1 MLIRLTV
8 SVKLVFKLLKHNCR
22 ITENQTLNPMNQP
35 HSLYIGLMSGT
46 SLDGIDAVLAKI
58 GSNGAATTVDAVS
71 IPFTTELR
79 KALFEL
85 QTPGANE
92 LHREKQAANALALA
106 YAEAINQLL
115 KKVNLQPSDIT
126 AIGAHGQTIRHQ
138 PHLGDLAYTHQTL
151 NPALLAEK
159 TGIDVIAD
167 FRSRDLAAGG
177 HGAPLVP
184 AFHAQQF
191 TSPQNLAILNI
202 GGIANLTLL
211 PVNGE
216 VTGFD
221 CGPGNV
227 LMDAWIQEYQ
237 GNAFDENGRW
247 ALQGEVNVDLLGRML
262 ADPFFAKAPP
272 KSTGRDDFHLDWLQE
287 KLGKDNHHAE
297 DVQATLLHLTVQSI
311 LADLYQYAPQTQMLI
326 VCGGGA
332 RNSALMNLLK
342 ATAASFFKESLEITT
357 SESAGIDPQ
366 LVEGLAFAWLA
377 WAYKAKRPA
386 NLPAVTG
393 AKGPR
398 ILGACYPA

>member
-1 MLIRLTV
+1 M
-8 SVKLVFKLLKHNCR
+8 SKLH
-22 ITENQTLNPMNQP
+22 P
-35 HSLYIGLMSGT
+35 LYIGIMSGT

-58 GSNGAATTVDAVS
+58 GPDGEARAVEAVS
-71 IPFTTELR
+71 KRFTPELR
-79 KALFEL
+79 KTLFEL

-92 LHREKQAANALALA
+92 LHREKQAGNALALA
-106 YAEAINQLL
+106 YAEAVLQLV
-115 KKVNLQPSDIT
+115 KKANLQPSAIA

-138 PHLGDLAYTHQTL
+138 PHLGDMAYTHQTL
-151 NPALLAEK
+151 NAALLAEK

-191 TSPQNLAILNI
+191 VSPENIAILNI

-211 PVNGE
+211 PKDGE

-221 CGPGNV
+221 CGPGNM
-227 LMDAWIQEYQ
+227 LMDAWIHEHQ
-237 GNAFDENGRW
+237 GNTFDENGAW
-247 ALQGEVNVDLLGRML
+247 ALQGKVNEELLARML
-262 ADPFFAKAPP
+262 SDPFFAKAPP
-272 KSTGRDDFHLDWLQE
+272 KSTGRDDFHMAWLQE
-287 KLGKDNHHAE
+287 KVGKENNLAE
-297 DVQATLLHLTVQSI
+297 DVQATLLHLTAQSALDA
-311 LADLYQYAPQTQMLI
+311 LASHAPQTQKLI

-332 RNSALMNLLK
+332 RNSALMNLFKVK
-342 ATAASFFKESLEITT
+342 AQHLFKNALEITT
-357 SESAGIDPQ
+357 SDSAGIDPQ

-377 WAYKAKRPA
+377 WAHKEKRPA

>member
-1 MLIRLTV
+1 MLIRVTD
-8 SVKLVFKLLKHNCR
+8 SVKLVVKLLKHNCR
-22 ITENQTLNPMNQP
+22 IPESHMNKP

-58 GSNGAATTVDAVS
+58 GATGEASAVNAIS
-71 IPFTTELR
+71 TPFSPDLR
-79 KALFEL
+79 KSLFEL
-85 QTPGANE
+85 QSPGQNE
-92 LHREKQAANALALA
+92 LHREKQAGNALALA
-106 YAEAINQLL
+106 YADAVDQLL
-115 KKVNLQPSDIT
+115 KKAKLQASDIT

-138 PHLGDLAYTHQTL
+138 PHLGEMAYTHQTL

-191 TSPQNLAILNI
+191 VEDQDLAILNI

-211 PVNGE
+211 PKNGE

-221 CGPGNV
+221 CGPGNM
-227 LMDAWIQEYQ
+227 LMDAWIHEHQ
-237 GNAFDENGRW
+237 GNTFDENGNW
-247 ALQGEVNVDLLGRML
+247 ASQGKVNEVLLEKML
-262 ADPFFAKAPP
+262 ADAFFTKAPP
-272 KSTGRDDFHLDWLQE
+272 KSTGRDDFHLAWLKE
-287 KLGKDNHHAE
+287 KLAGENYLCE
-297 DVQATLLHLTVQSI
+297 DIQATLLHLTAQSA
-311 LADLYQYAPQTQMLI
+311 LESLVRHAPQTQKLI

-332 RNSALMNLLK
+332 RNIALMNLFKVK
-342 ATAASFFKESLEITT
+342 AQDIFKNVLEITT
-357 SESAGIDPQ
+357 SDTAGIDPQ

-377 WAYKAKRPA
+377 WAHKEKRPA

>member
-1 MLIRLTV
+1 
-8 SVKLVFKLLKHNCR
+8 
-22 ITENQTLNPMNQP
+22 MNKP
-35 HSLYIGLMSGT
+35 HSFYIGLMSGT

-58 GSNGAATTVDAVS
+58 GANGEATALETVSV
-71 IPFTTELR
+71 PFTTDLR

-85 QTPGANE
+85 QSPGPNE
-92 LHREKQAANALALA
+92 LHREKQAGNALALA
-106 YAEAINQLL
+106 YAQAVAQLL
-115 KKVNLQPSDIT
+115 KKANLDASEIT

-138 PHLGDLAYTHQTL
+138 PDLGDMAYTHQTL
-151 NPALLAEK
+151 NPALLSEK

-191 TSPQNLAILNI
+191 AEDKNLAILNI

-211 PVNGE
+211 PKNGV

-221 CGPGNV
+221 CGPGNM
-227 LMDAWIQEYQ
+227 LMDAWIHEHQ
-237 GNAFDENGRW
+237 GNTFDENGQW
-247 ALQGEVNVDLLGRML
+247 ALQGKANEALLTKML

-272 KSTGRDDFHLDWLQE
+272 KSTGRDDFHLAWLQE
-287 KLGKDNHHAE
+287 KIGGANYLCE
-297 DVQATLLHLTVQSI
+297 DIQATLLHLTARSALEA
-311 LADLYQYAPQTQMLI
+311 LALHAPQTQKLI

-332 RNSALMNLLK
+332 RNGALMNVLK
-342 ATAASFFKESLEITT
+342 VKSQQLFKQSLEVITSDT
-357 SESAGIDPQ
+357 AGIDPQ
-366 LVEGLAFAWLA
+366 LVESLAFAWLA
-377 WAYKAKRPA
+377 WAHKEKRPA

>member
-1 MLIRLTV
+1 
-8 SVKLVFKLLKHNCR
+8 
-22 ITENQTLNPMNQP
+22 MNKP

-58 GSNGAATTVDAVS
+58 GPKGDASALDAVAL
-71 IPFTTELR
+71 PFNPELR

-85 QTPGANE
+85 QSPGPNE
-92 LHREKQAANALALA
+92 LHREKQAGNAIALA
-106 YAEAINQLL
+106 YADAVDQLL
-115 KKVNLQPSDIT
+115 KKAKLQPSDIA

-138 PHLGDLAYTHQTL
+138 PHLGDMAYTHQTL

-191 TSPQNLAILNI
+191 VEDKNLAILNI

-211 PVNGE
+211 PKDGN

-221 CGPGNV
+221 CGPGNM
-227 LMDAWIQEYQ
+227 LMDAWIHEHQ
-237 GNAFDENGRW
+237 GNAFDENGNW
-247 ALQGEVNVDLLGRML
+247 ASQGKVNEALLKKML
-262 ADPFFAKAPP
+262 ADSFFLKAPP

-287 KLGKDNHHAE
+287 KLNGENYLCE
-297 DVQATLLHLTVQSI
+297 DVQATLLHLTAHSALEA
-311 LADLYQYAPQTQMLI
+311 LARHAPQTQKLI

-332 RNSALMNLLK
+332 RNNALMNLFKVKSQHFLK
-342 ATAASFFKESLEITT
+342 NPLEITT
-357 SESAGIDPQ
+357 SDSAGIDPQ

-377 WAYKAKRPA
+377 WAHKEKRPA

-398 ILGACYPA
+398 VLGACYPA

>member
-1 MLIRLTV
+1 
-8 SVKLVFKLLKHNCR
+8 
-22 ITENQTLNPMNQP
+22 MNKP

-58 GSNGAATTVDAVS
+58 GPNGEASAQASVS
-71 IPFTTELR
+71 KPFSPELR

-85 QTPGANE
+85 QSPGPDE
-92 LHREKQAANALALA
+92 LHREKQAGNALALA
-106 YAEAINQLL
+106 YEDAVKLL
-115 KKVNLQPSDIT
+115 LEKAKLLPADIA

-138 PHLGDLAYTHQTL
+138 PYLGDGLAYTHQTL

-159 TGIDVIAD
+159 TGIEVIAD

-191 TSPQNLAILNI
+191 SSHENVAILNI

-211 PVNGE
+211 PINGE

-221 CGPGNV
+221 CGPGNM
-227 LMDAWIQEYQ
+227 LMDAWIADQQ
-237 GNAFDENGRW
+237 GHAFDESGAW
-247 ALQGEVNVDLLGRML
+247 ALQGKLNEPLLAIML
-262 ADPFFAKAPP
+262 SDPFFKKAPP
-272 KSTGRDDFHLDWLQE
+272 KSTGRDDFHLHWLRE
-287 KLGKDNHHAE
+287 KIALENINVE
-297 DVQATLLHLTVQSI
+297 DVQATLLHLTAHSCLDALI
-311 LADLYQYAPQTQMLI
+311 SHAPQTQKLI

-332 RNSALMNLLK
+332 RNTALMNLLK
-342 ATAASFFKESLEITT
+342 VKAQNIFKQPLEIVT

-377 WAYKAKRPA
+377 WAHKEKRPA

>member
-1 MLIRLTV
+1 
-8 SVKLVFKLLKHNCR
+8 
-22 ITENQTLNPMNQP
+22 MNKP

-58 GSNGAATTVDAVS
+58 GADGEASALEAFST
-71 IPFTTELR
+71 PFSPDLR
-79 KALFEL
+79 KSLFEL
-85 QTPGANE
+85 QSPGQNE
-92 LHREKQAANALALA
+92 LHREKQAGNALALA
-106 YAEAINQLL
+106 YADAVNQLL
-115 KKVNLQPSDIT
+115 KKAKLQPSDIT

-138 PHLGDLAYTHQTL
+138 PHLGEMAYTHQTL

-191 TSPQNLAILNI
+191 VSSENLAVLNI

-211 PVNGE
+211 PKNGP

-221 CGPGNV
+221 CGPGNM
-227 LMDAWIQEYQ
+227 LMDAWINEHQ
-237 GNAFDENGRW
+237 GNAFDENGQW
-247 ALQGEVNVDLLGRML
+247 ALQGKVNEGLLTKML
-262 ADPFFAKAPP
+262 ADAFFTKAPP
-272 KSTGRDDFHLDWLQE
+272 KSTGRDDFHLTWLKE
-287 KLGKDNHHAE
+287 KLDKQNYLCE
-297 DVQATLLHLTVQSI
+297 DVQATLLHLTAQSA
-311 LADLYQYAPQTQMLI
+311 LEALVQYAPQTHKLI

-332 RNSALMNLLK
+332 RNIALMNLFKVK
-342 ATAASFFKESLEITT
+342 AQDIFKNALEITT
-357 SESAGIDPQ
+357 SDTAGIDPQ

-377 WAYKAKRPA
+377 WAHKEKRPA

>member
-1 MLIRLTV
+1 MSKT
-8 SVKLVFKLLKHNCR
+8 
-22 ITENQTLNPMNQP
+22 

-58 GSNGAATTVDAVS
+58 GPNGEASAQMAVS
-71 IPFTTELR
+71 TPFSPGLLQTLV
-79 KALFEL
+79 EL
-85 QTPGANE
+85 QSPGPNE

-106 YAEAINQLL
+106 YAQAVKQLL
-115 KKVNLQPSDIT
+115 NNAKLKPADIS

-138 PHLGDLAYTHQTL
+138 PDLGENLAYTHQTL
-151 NPALLAEK
+151 NAALLAEE

-167 FRSRDLAAGG
+167 FRSRDVAAGG

-191 TSPQNLAILNI
+191 ASAENIAIVNI

-211 PVNGE
+211 PKDGS

-221 CGPGNV
+221 CGPGNM
-227 LMDAWIQEYQ
+227 LMDAWIFEQQ
-237 GNAFDENGRW
+237 GNRFDKDGSW
-247 ALQGEVNVDLLGRML
+247 ALEGKVNDSLLDKLLNDR
-262 ADPFFAKAPP
+262 FFHQPPP
-272 KSTGRDDFHLDWLQE
+272 KSTGRDDFHLSWLDE
-287 KLGKDNHHAE
+287 KLGDENYLAE
-297 DVQATLLHLTVQSI
+297 DVQATLLHLTAHTI
-311 LADLYQYAPQTQMLI
+311 LESLTRHAPQTHKLI

-332 RNSALMNLLK
+332 KNTALMNLLK
-342 ATAASFFKESLEITT
+342 TKASDLFKEALEITT
-357 SESAGIDPQ
+357 SDTAGIDPQ

-377 WAYKAKRPA
+377 WAHKEKRPA

>member
-1 MLIRLTV
+1 M
-8 SVKLVFKLLKHNCR
+8 SKPYS
-22 ITENQTLNPMNQP
+22 LN
-35 HSLYIGLMSGT
+35 IGLMSGT

-58 GSNGAATTVDAVS
+58 GPNGEASAQDSVS
-71 IPFTTELR
+71 APFSPELR

-85 QTPGANE
+85 QSPGPNE
-92 LHREKQAANALALA
+92 LHRENQAGNALALA
-106 YAEAINQLL
+106 YAETVSQLL
-115 KKVNLQPSDIT
+115 KKANLQSSDIT
-126 AIGAHGQTIRHQ
+126 ALGAHGQTIRHQ

-151 NPALLAEK
+151 NAALLAEK

-191 TSPQNLAILNI
+191 TSSENLAVLNL

-211 PVNGE
+211 PKGGP

-221 CGPGNV
+221 CGPGNI
-227 LMDAWIQEYQ
+227 LMDAWVHEHQ
-237 GNAFDENGRW
+237 GNSFDENGNW
-247 ALQGEVNVDLLGRML
+247 ALQGKVNELLLTKMF
-262 ADPFFAKAPP
+262 ADPFFNKDPP
-272 KSTGRDDFHLDWLQE
+272 KSTGRDDFHLSWLQE

-297 DVQATLLHLTVQSI
+297 DVQATLLHLTVHSA
-311 LADLYQYAPQTQMLI
+311 LEALLRYAPQTQKVI

-332 RNSALMNLLK
+332 RNKALMNLLK
-342 ATAASFFKESLEITT
+342 VKAQHLFKQPLEITS
-357 SESAGIDPQ
+357 SETAGIDPQ

-377 WAYKAKRPA
+377 WAHQEKRPA

>member
-1 MLIRLTV
+1 
-8 SVKLVFKLLKHNCR
+8 
-22 ITENQTLNPMNQP
+22 MNKP

-58 GSNGAATTVDAVS
+58 GSGGATSLLGAVS
-71 IPFTTELR
+71 NPFTPELR
-79 KALFEL
+79 KALLDL
-85 QTPGANE
+85 QSPGPNE
-92 LHREKQAANALALA
+92 LHREKQAGNALAIE
-106 YAEAINQLL
+106 YAKAIQDLL
-115 KKVNLQPSDIT
+115 TQKNLNASDIS

-138 PHLGDLAYTHQTL
+138 ADLSDHLAYTHQTL
-151 NPALLAEK
+151 NPALLAEL

-191 TSPQNLAILNI
+191 ASDKEVAVLNL

-211 PVNGE
+211 PKNGE
-216 VTGFD
+216 VKGFD
-221 CGPGNV
+221 CGPGNM
-227 LMDAWIQEYQ
+227 LMDAWIADQQGHPFDQEGIWASQ
-237 GNAFDENGRW
+237 G
-247 ALQGEVNVDLLGRML
+247 QVNQSVLSRML
-262 ADPFFAKAPP
+262 ADPFFSKAPP
-272 KSTGRDDFHLDWLQE
+272 KSTGRDDFHLKWLQQQIGLE
-287 KLGKDNHHAE
+287 NINAE
-297 DVQATLLHLTVQSI
+297 DVQATLLYLTAHSALQA
-311 LADLYQYAPQTQMLI
+311 LEQHAPQAQILI

-332 RNSALMNLLK
+332 RNTALMNLFK
-342 ATAASFFKESLEITT
+342 AIRQVVFKNPLEIVT
-357 SESAGIDPQ
+357 SDVLGVDPQ

-377 WAYKAKRPA
+377 WAHKEKRPA

>member
-1 MLIRLTV
+1 
-8 SVKLVFKLLKHNCR
+8 
-22 ITENQTLNPMNQP
+22 MNTP

-58 GSNGAATTVDAVS
+58 ESGGAVS
-71 IPFTTELR
+71 LLGAVSRPFTPELR
-79 KALFEL
+79 KALLDL
-85 QTPGANE
+85 QSPGPNE
-92 LHREKQAANALALA
+92 LHREKQAGNALAIE
-106 YAEAINQLL
+106 YAEAVQNLL
-115 KKVNLQPSDIT
+115 TQKNLNATDIS

-138 PHLGDLAYTHQTL
+138 AGLAHHLAYTHQTL
-151 NPALLAEK
+151 NPALLAEL

-191 TSPQNLAILNI
+191 ASNKDVAVLNL

-211 PVNGE
+211 PKNGE
-216 VTGFD
+216 IKGFD
-221 CGPGNV
+221 CGPGNM
-227 LMDAWIQEYQ
+227 LMDAWIADQQ
-237 GNAFDENGRW
+237 GHTFDHDGTW
-247 ALQGEVNVDLLGRML
+247 ASQGQVNQSLLSKML
-262 ADPFFAKAPP
+262 ADPFFSKAPP
-272 KSTGRDDFHLDWLQE
+272 KSTGRDDFHLKWLVEQIDIE
-287 KLGKDNHHAE
+287 NINAE
-297 DVQATLLHLTVQSI
+297 DVQATLLHLTAHSALQA
-311 LADLYQYAPQTQMLI
+311 LERHAPQAQTLI

-332 RNSALMNLLK
+332 RNTALMNLLK
-342 ATAASFFKESLEITT
+342 ASTQAVFKKPLDIVT
-357 SESAGIDPQ
+357 SDALGLDPQ

-377 WAYKAKRPA
+377 WAYKEKRPA

>member
-1 MLIRLTV
+1 
-8 SVKLVFKLLKHNCR
+8 
-22 ITENQTLNPMNQP
+22 MNKSDS
-35 HSLYIGLMSGT
+35 HYIGLMSGT

-58 GSNGAATTVDAVS
+58 EPNGQASAVEAVS
-71 IPFTTELR
+71 TPFAPDLR

-85 QTPGANE
+85 QTPGPNE
-92 LHREKQAANALALA
+92 LERERRAGNALALA
-106 YAEAINQLL
+106 YAEAVVTLL
-115 KKVNLQPSDIT
+115 NKANLQASDIT

-177 HGAPLVP
+177 QGAPLVP

-191 TSPQNLAILNI
+191 SATKSIAVLNI

-211 PVNGE
+211 PNGGE
-216 VTGFD
+216 ITGFD
-221 CGPGNV
+221 CGPGNM
-227 LMDAWIQEYQ
+227 LMDAWIHQHQ
-237 GNAFDENGRW
+237 GNTFDENGKW
-247 ALQGEVNVDLLGRML
+247 ALKGKVNTELLARML
-262 ADPFFAKAPP
+262 SDSFFAKAPP
-272 KSTGRDDFHLDWLQE
+272 KSTGRDDFHLNWLQE
-287 KLGKDNHHAE
+287 KLGDVNHSIE
-297 DVQATLLHLTVQSI
+297 DVQATLLHLSAHSALEALVRH
-311 LADLYQYAPQTQMLI
+311 APQTQQLI

-332 RNSALMNLLK
+332 RNQALMNLLK
-342 ATAASFFKESLEITT
+342 VKAQHFFTEPLEITT
-357 SESAGIDPQ
+357 SDSVGIDPQ

-377 WAYKAKRPA
+377 WAHKEKRPA

>member
-1 MLIRLTV
+1 
-8 SVKLVFKLLKHNCR
+8 
-22 ITENQTLNPMNQP
+22 MNKP

-58 GSNGAATTVDAVS
+58 GPNGEASAQASVS
-71 IPFTTELR
+71 KPFSPDLR

-85 QTPGANE
+85 QSPGPDE
-92 LHREKQAANALALA
+92 LHREKQAAYALALA
-106 YAEAINQLL
+106 YADAVKQLL
-115 KKVNLQPSDIT
+115 EKAKLLPADIA

-138 PHLGDLAYTHQTL
+138 PYLGDDLAYTHQTL

-191 TSPQNLAILNI
+191 SSHENVAILNI

-211 PVNGE
+211 PINGE

-221 CGPGNV
+221 CGPGNM
-227 LMDAWIQEYQ
+227 LMDAWIADQQ
-237 GNAFDENGRW
+237 GHAFDESGAW
-247 ALQGEVNVDLLGRML
+247 ALQGKLNEPLLAIML
-262 ADPFFAKAPP
+262 SDPFFKKAPP
-272 KSTGRDDFHLDWLQE
+272 KSTGRDDFHLHWLRE
-287 KLGKDNHHAE
+287 KIALENINVE
-297 DVQATLLHLTVQSI
+297 DVQATLLHLTAHSCLDALI
-311 LADLYQYAPQTQMLI
+311 SHAPQTQKLI

-332 RNSALMNLLK
+332 RNTALMNLLK
-342 ATAASFFKESLEITT
+342 VKAQNIFKQPLEIVT

-377 WAYKAKRPA
+377 WAHKEKRPA

>member
-1 MLIRLTV
+1 
-8 SVKLVFKLLKHNCR
+8 
-22 ITENQTLNPMNQP
+22 MNKP

-58 GSNGAATTVDAVS
+58 GPNGEASALDAVS
-71 IPFTTELR
+71 TSFSPELR

-85 QTPGANE
+85 QSPGPNE
-92 LHREKQAANALALA
+92 LHREKQAGNALALA
-106 YAEAINQLL
+106 YAEAVNQLL
-115 KKVNLQPSDIT
+115 QKTKLQASDIT

-138 PHLGDLAYTHQTL
+138 PHLGDMAYTHQTL

-191 TSPQNLAILNI
+191 VENKNLAILNI
-202 GGIANLTLL
+202 GGIANFTLL
-211 PVNGE
+211 PKDGQ

-221 CGPGNV
+221 CGPGNM
-227 LMDAWIQEYQ
+227 LMDAWIHEHQ
-237 GNAFDENGRW
+237 GNAFDENGNW
-247 ALQGEVNVDLLGRML
+247 ALQGKVNEVLLARML
-262 ADPFFAKAPP
+262 TDPFFTKAPP
-272 KSTGRDDFHLDWLQE
+272 KSTGRDDFHLGWLQE
-287 KLGKDNHHAE
+287 KLNGENFLCE
-297 DVQATLLHLTVQSI
+297 DVQATLLHLTAHSALEA
-311 LADLYQYAPQTQMLI
+311 LARHAPQTQKLI
-326 VCGGGA
+326 ICGGGA
-332 RNSALMNLLK
+332 RNHALMNLFK
-342 ATAASFFKESLEITT
+342 VKSQHFFKQPLEITT
-357 SESAGIDPQ
+357 SDSAGIDPQ

-377 WAYKAKRPA
+377 WAHKEKRPA

-393 AKGPR
+393 AKGSR

>member
-1 MLIRLTV
+1 M
-8 SVKLVFKLLKHNCR
+8 LKHNCR
-22 ITENQTLNPMNQP
+22 IPESKAQNRMNKP

-46 SLDGIDAVLAKI
+46 SLDGIDAVLARI
-58 GSNGAATTVDAVS
+58 SSNGEASAQASVS
-71 IPFTTELR
+71 KPFSPDLR

-85 QTPGANE
+85 QSPGLNE

-106 YAEAINQLL
+106 YADTVKQLL
-115 KKVNLQPSDIT
+115 EKAKLLPADIV

-138 PHLGDLAYTHQTL
+138 PDLGHGLAYTHQTL

-159 TGIDVIAD
+159 TGMDVIAD

-191 TSPQNLAILNI
+191 SSHENAAILNI

-211 PVNGE
+211 PKGGE
-216 VTGFD
+216 VSGFD
-221 CGPGNV
+221 CGPGNI
-227 LMDAWIQEYQ
+227 LMDAWISDQQ
-237 GNAFDENGRW
+237 GNDFDESGAW
-247 ALQGEVNVDLLGRML
+247 ALQGKVNEALLAKL
-262 ADPFFAKAPP
+262 LSEPFFAKAPP
-272 KSTGRDDFHLDWLQE
+272 KSTGRDDFHLDWLRE
-287 KLGKDNHHAE
+287 KIAAENINSE
-297 DVQATLLHLTVQSI
+297 DVQATLLHLTAHSCLDALI
-311 LADLYQYAPQTQMLI
+311 SHAPQTQKLI

-332 RNSALMNLLK
+332 RNTALMNLLK
-342 ATAASFFKESLEITT
+342 VKAKNIFKQPLEVAT
-357 SESAGIDPQ
+357 SESVGIDPQ

-377 WAYKAKRPA
+377 WAHKEKRPA

>member
-1 MLIRLTV
+1 
-8 SVKLVFKLLKHNCR
+8 
-22 ITENQTLNPMNQP
+22 MNKP

-58 GSNGAATTVDAVS
+58 GPNGETSALDAVS
-71 IPFTTELR
+71 TPFSPELR
-79 KALFEL
+79 KSLSEL
-85 QTPGANE
+85 QSPGPNE
-92 LHREKQAANALALA
+92 LHRENLAGNALALA
-106 YAEAINQLL
+106 YAEAVDQLL
-115 KKVNLQPSDIT
+115 KKAQLQPSDIT

-138 PHLGDLAYTHQTL
+138 PHLGDMAYTHQTL

-167 FRSRDLAAGG
+167 FRSRDMAAGG

-191 TSPQNLAILNI
+191 SSPDDLAILNI

-211 PVNGE
+211 PKNGV

-221 CGPGNV
+221 CGPGNM
-227 LMDAWIQEYQ
+227 LMDAWIHDHQ
-237 GNAFDENGRW
+237 GNAFDENGNW
-247 ALQGEVNVDLLGRML
+247 ALQGKVNEALLTKML
-262 ADPFFAKAPP
+262 SDAFFTKVPP
-272 KSTGRDDFHLDWLQE
+272 KSTGRDDFHLQWLQE
-287 KLGKDNHHAE
+287 KLGGENYLCE
-297 DVQATLLHLTVQSI
+297 DVQSTLLHLTAHSALEA
-311 LADLYQYAPQTQMLI
+311 LARHAPQTQKLI

-332 RNSALMNLLK
+332 RNNALMNLFK
-342 ATAASFFKESLEITT
+342 VKSQHFFKKQLEITT
-357 SESAGIDPQ
+357 SDSAGIDPQ

-377 WAYKAKRPA
+377 WAHKEKRPA

-398 ILGACYPA
+398 VLGACYPA

>member
-1 MLIRLTV
+1 
-8 SVKLVFKLLKHNCR
+8 
-22 ITENQTLNPMNQP
+22 MNKP

-58 GSNGAATTVDAVS
+58 GPNGEASAQASVS
-71 IPFTTELR
+71 KPFSPELR

-85 QTPGANE
+85 QSPGPDE

-106 YAEAINQLL
+106 YADAVKQLL
-115 KKVNLQPSDIT
+115 EKTKLLPADIA

-138 PHLGDLAYTHQTL
+138 PYLGDDLAYTHQTL

-191 TSPQNLAILNI
+191 SSHENVAILNI

-211 PVNGE
+211 PINGE

-221 CGPGNV
+221 CGPGNM
-227 LMDAWIQEYQ
+227 LMDAWIADQQ
-237 GNAFDENGRW
+237 GHAFDESGAW
-247 ALQGEVNVDLLGRML
+247 ALQGKLNEPLLAIML
-262 ADPFFAKAPP
+262 SDPFFKKAPP
-272 KSTGRDDFHLDWLQE
+272 KSTGRDDFHLHWLRE
-287 KLGKDNHHAE
+287 KIALENINVE
-297 DVQATLLHLTVQSI
+297 DVQATLLHLTAHSCLDALI
-311 LADLYQYAPQTQMLI
+311 SHAPQTQKLI

-332 RNSALMNLLK
+332 RNTALMNLLK
-342 ATAASFFKESLEITT
+342 VKAQNIFKQPLEIVT

-377 WAYKAKRPA
+377 WAHKEKRPA

>member
-1 MLIRLTV
+1 MLIRVTD
-8 SVKLVFKLLKHNCR
+8 SVKLVVKLLKHNCR
-22 ITENQTLNPMNQP
+22 IPESPMNKP

-58 GSNGAATTVDAVS
+58 GPNGEASALDAVS
-71 IPFTTELR
+71 SPFSPELR

-85 QTPGANE
+85 QSPGQNE
-92 LHREKQAANALALA
+92 LHREKQAGNALALA
-106 YAEAINQLL
+106 YADAIDQLL
-115 KKVNLQPSDIT
+115 KKVALQPSDIT

-138 PHLGDLAYTHQTL
+138 PHLGNMAYTHQTL

-191 TSPQNLAILNI
+191 VEDKNLAILNI

-211 PVNGE
+211 PKSGE

-221 CGPGNV
+221 CGPGNM
-227 LMDAWIQEYQ
+227 LMDAWIHEHQ
-237 GNAFDENGRW
+237 GNAFDENGQW
-247 ALQGEVNVDLLGRML
+247 ALQGKVNEVLLTKML
-262 ADPFFAKAPP
+262 SDSFFAKAPP
-272 KSTGRDDFHLDWLQE
+272 KSTGRDDFHLQWLQE
-287 KLGKDNHHAE
+287 KIGSENYLCE
-297 DVQATLLHLTVQSI
+297 DVQATLLHLTAHSALEA
-311 LADLYQYAPQTQMLI
+311 LAQHAPQTQKLI
-326 VCGGGA
+326 ICGGGA
-332 RNSALMNLLK
+332 RNNALMNLLAIK
-342 ATAASFFKESLEITT
+342 AQHFFTQALEITT
-357 SESAGIDPQ
+357 SESVGIDPQ

-377 WAYKAKRPA
+377 WAHKEKRPA

>member
-1 MLIRLTV
+1 
-8 SVKLVFKLLKHNCR
+8 
-22 ITENQTLNPMNQP
+22 
-35 HSLYIGLMSGT
+35 MSGT

-58 GSNGAATTVDAVS
+58 GPNGETCAQAAVS
-71 IPFTTELR
+71 TSFSPELR

-85 QTPGANE
+85 QSPGPNE
-92 LHREKQAANALALA
+92 LHREKQAGNALALA
-106 YAEAINQLL
+106 YAEAVLQLL
-115 KKVNLQPSDIT
+115 KKANLQPSNIA

-191 TSPQNLAILNI
+191 ASPENLAILNI
-202 GGIANLTLL
+202 GGISNLTLL
-211 PVNGE
+211 PTDAK

-221 CGPGNV
+221 CGPGNM
-227 LMDAWIQEYQ
+227 LMDAWIHEHQ
-237 GNAFDENGRW
+237 GNIFDESGNW
-247 ALQGEVNVDLLGRML
+247 ALQGKVNEALLKKMLSDL
-262 ADPFFAKAPP
+262 FFAKAPP
-272 KSTGRDDFHLDWLQE
+272 KSTGRDDFHLAWLQE
-287 KLGKDNHHAE
+287 KIGNENYLPE
-297 DVQATLLHLTVQSI
+297 DVQATLLHLTAHSALEALVRH
-311 LADLYQYAPQTQMLI
+311 APQTQKLI

-332 RNSALMNLLK
+332 RNTALMNLLK
-342 ATAASFFKESLEITT
+342 IKVQYYFTEPLEITT
-357 SESAGIDPQ
+357 SDSVGIDPQ

-377 WAYKAKRPA
+377 WAHQEKRPA

>member
-1 MLIRLTV
+1 
-8 SVKLVFKLLKHNCR
+8 
-22 ITENQTLNPMNQP
+22 MNKSDS
-35 HSLYIGLMSGT
+35 HYIGLMSGT

-58 GSNGAATTVDAVS
+58 EPNGQASAVEAVS
-71 IPFTTELR
+71 TPFAPDLR

-85 QTPGANE
+85 QTPGPNE
-92 LHREKQAANALALA
+92 LERERRAGNALALA
-106 YAEAINQLL
+106 YAEAVVTLL
-115 KKVNLQPSDIT
+115 NKANLQASDIT

-177 HGAPLVP
+177 QGAPLVP

-191 TSPQNLAILNI
+191 SATKSIAVLNI

-211 PVNGE
+211 PNGGE
-216 VTGFD
+216 ITGFD
-221 CGPGNV
+221 CGPGNM
-227 LMDAWIQEYQ
+227 LMDAWIHQHQ
-237 GNAFDENGRW
+237 GNTFDENGKW
-247 ALQGEVNVDLLGRML
+247 ALQGKVNTELLARML
-262 ADPFFAKAPP
+262 SDPFFAKAPP
-272 KSTGRDDFHLDWLQE
+272 KSTGRDDFHLNWLQE
-287 KLGKDNHHAE
+287 KLGDVNHSIE
-297 DVQATLLHLTVQSI
+297 DVQATLLHLSAHSALEALVRHG
-311 LADLYQYAPQTQMLI
+311 PQTQKLI

-332 RNSALMNLLK
+332 KNQALMNLLK
-342 ATAASFFKESLEITT
+342 VKAQHFFKEPLEITT
-357 SESAGIDPQ
+357 SDSVGIDPQ

-377 WAYKAKRPA
+377 WAHKEKRPA
-386 NLPAVTG
+386 NLSAVTG

>member
-1 MLIRLTV
+1 MIKPQ
-8 SVKLVFKLLKHNCR
+8 SF
-22 ITENQTLNPMNQP
+22 
-35 HSLYIGLMSGT
+35 YIGLMSGT

-58 GSNGAATTVDAVS
+58 GSNGEATAVEAVS
-71 IPFTTELR
+71 TPFAAELR

-85 QTPGANE
+85 QSPGPNE
-92 LHREKQAANALALA
+92 LHREKQAGNALALA
-106 YAEAINQLL
+106 YAEAVMQLL
-115 KKVNLQPSDIT
+115 NKTKLQSSDIT

-138 PHLGDLAYTHQTL
+138 PHLGDMAYTHQTL

-191 TSPQNLAILNI
+191 IEDKNLAILNI

-211 PVNGE
+211 PKNGE

-221 CGPGNV
+221 CGPGNM
-227 LMDAWIQEYQ
+227 LMDAWIHEHQ
-237 GNAFDENGRW
+237 GNAFDENGAW
-247 ALQGEVNVDLLGRML
+247 ALQGKANEALLSKML
-262 ADPFFAKAPP
+262 SDPFFSKTPP
-272 KSTGRDDFHLDWLQE
+272 KSTGRDDFHLHWLHE
-287 KLGKDNHHAE
+287 KMGNENYLSE
-297 DVQATLLHLTVQSI
+297 DVQATLLHLTAHSALDALVRHSP
-311 LADLYQYAPQTQMLI
+311 LTQKLI

-332 RNSALMNLLK
+332 RNYALMNLFK
-342 ATAASFFKESLEITT
+342 AKAAHFFKKPLEIIT
-357 SESAGIDPQ
+357 SDAAGIDPQ

-377 WAYKAKRPA
+377 WAHKEKRPA

>member
-1 MLIRLTV
+1 
-8 SVKLVFKLLKHNCR
+8 
-22 ITENQTLNPMNQP
+22 MNKP
-35 HSLYIGLMSGT
+35 YSLYIGLMSGT

-58 GSNGAATTVDAVS
+58 GPNGETSAQMAVS
-71 IPFTTELR
+71 SPFSPNLR

-92 LHREKQAANALALA
+92 LHREKQAGSALALA
-106 YAEAINQLL
+106 YAETVNQLL
-115 KKVNLQPSDIT
+115 KKANLQASDIA

-151 NPALLAEK
+151 NPALLAER

-167 FRSRDLAAGG
+167 FRSRDIAAGG

-191 TSPQNLAILNI
+191 SSTENLAILNI

-211 PVNGE
+211 PNTGE

-221 CGPGNV
+221 CGPGNM
-227 LMDAWIQEYQ
+227 LMDAWIHQHQ
-237 GNAFDENGRW
+237 GNPFDEDGNW
-247 ALQGEVNVDLLGRML
+247 ALQGKINEALLTRML
-262 ADPFFAKAPP
+262 DDPFFSKTPP

-287 KLGKDNHHAE
+287 KVGKDNHRAE
-297 DVQATLLHLTVQSI
+297 DVQATLLHLTAHSALEALVSH
-311 LADLYQYAPQTQMLI
+311 APQTQQLI

-332 RNSALMNLLK
+332 KNNALMNLLK
-342 ATAASFFKESLEITT
+342 AKVQQFFKAPLEINT
-357 SESAGIDPQ
+357 SDSLGIDPQ

-377 WAYKAKRPA
+377 WAYKEKRPA
-386 NLPAVTG
+386 NLQAVTG
-393 AKGPR
+393 AKGHR